1 MIKLKGTGGYVIHP
15 NDLHEHRWPRESGND
30 AWVAY
35 VGWEPGMGL
44 HGVLQRRMKELFLQ
58 YVQKRRQVMVWVK
71 VVFVCYPVTAFFQP
85 FLYMSSMNGENRAI
99 VDYILGLPMGLDS
112 WC

>member
-1 MIKLKGTGGYVIHP
+1 
-15 NDLHEHRWPRESGND
+15 
-30 AWVAY
+30 
-35 VGWEPGMGL
+35 MGL

-58 YVQKRRQVMVWVK
+58 YVQKRRQVMGWVK
-71 VVFVCYPVTAFFQP
+71 VVFVCYPVAAFFQP
-85 FLYMSSMNGENRAI
+85 FLYMSLMNGENRVI